1 MSVESITI
9 ETDGLDFAAL
19 RCGEGDE
26 YAFCFHGFPD
36 DPGSMVPLMERLA
49 DAGYT
54 AIAPYMRGYGET
66 DRPPLEPDNYTIPLL
81 GSDVLSVVAAVDA
94 DEPLVVGH
102 DWGAI
107 AVTAVAQLDP
117 GFADTCVTMA
127 VPPDFLTAMQRH
139 PTQAMRSWYMSFF
152 QLPGLAE
159 ETLRRDD
166 FALVERLWRLWSPN
180 WDYSQERLE
189 AVKATFR
196 TGETVEAAM
205 LYYRAFFEEFLSRS
219 PEAAAV
225 SNIAV
230 PTLLLAGASDGCI
243 GVDLFERSHECYSA
257 RQETTVIDGAGH
269 FMHAERPDVV
279 AEEILGFVDG
289 E

>member
-1 MSVESITI
+1 MVERITLQT
-9 ETDGLDFAAL
+9 ETLEFAAL
-19 RCGEGDE
+19 AVGDGDS
-26 YAFCFHGFPD
+26 YALLFHGFPD
-36 DPGSMVPLMERLA
+36 DASSMVPLLDRLA
-49 DAGYT
+49 DAGYR
-54 AIAPYMRGYGET
+54 AVAPYMRGYGET
-66 DRPPLEPDNYTIPLL
+66 EQPPLMPENYAISRL
-81 GSDVLSVVAAVDA
+81 GSDVLAVANALGA
-94 DEPLVVGH
+94 QNPLVVGH